1 VTDIP
6 KSVWS
11 GSFNVF
17 GVELKCHVL
26 DNGQR
31 VIDADSVADFF
42 NLMADA
48 EVPAEDPDMDEFVR
62 WFRS

>member
-1 VTDIP
+1 MTDIP

-31 VIDADSVADFF
+31 VIEADSMADFLNGVADAD
-42 NLMADA
+42 
-48 EVPAEDPDMDEFVR
+48 VPAEDPNLDEFVR